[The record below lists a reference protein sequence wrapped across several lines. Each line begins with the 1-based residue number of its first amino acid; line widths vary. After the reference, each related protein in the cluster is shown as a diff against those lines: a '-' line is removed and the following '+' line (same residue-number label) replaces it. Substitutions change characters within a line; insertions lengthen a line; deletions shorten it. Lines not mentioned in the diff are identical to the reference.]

1 MINDD
6 KQKGSCNTKKKKR
19 VVVTTCEAFRLAS
32 LYDYEVYSMNY
43 ENGFG

>member
-1 MINDD
+1 MTSRKVVVIL
-6 KQKGSCNTKKKKR
+6 KKKKR